1 LNKKIDYVC
10 KISKKANMKNL
21 NIIAKIQVYRYEELN
36 SEEKKMINDAKE
48 ATIKAYAPYSN
59 FKVGAAALLENG
71 EIITGNNQENVAF
84 PSGLCAERTT
94 LFYANSQYPDQAVKA
109 LAVAA
114 YTKGDFLDKP
124 ISPCGACRQVIL
136 ETEMRYN
143 HPVKIILYGKKE
155 IYVVEGIKDLLP
167 LSFGSIEE

>member
-1 LNKKIDYVC
+1 
-10 KISKKANMKNL
+10 MKNL
-21 NIIAKIQVYRYEELN
+21 NIITKIQVYHYEELN
-36 SEEKKMINDAKE
+36 SQEKNLINNAKE

-59 FKVGAAALLENG
+59 FKVGTAALLENG
-71 EIITGNNQENVAF
+71 EIVTGNNQENVAF
-84 PSGLCAERTT
+84 PSGLCAERTA
-94 LFYANSQYPDQAVKA
+94 LFYANSQYPDQAVKI

-143 HPVKIILYGKKE
+143 HPVRIILYGKKE
-155 IYVVEGIKDLLP
+155 IYIIDGIKDLLP

>member
-1 LNKKIDYVC
+1 
-10 KISKKANMKNL
+10 MKNL
-21 NIIAKIQVYRYEELN
+21 NITAKIQVYRYEEMNL
-36 SEEKKMINDAKE
+36 EEKNLINNAKE
-48 ATIKAYAPYSN
+48 ATVRAYAPYSN

-71 EIITGNNQENVAF
+71 AVVTGNNQENVAF

-143 HPVKIILYGKKE
+143 YPVKIILYGKKE